1 MSADFDG
8 PPIYDE
14 LTKNSEDYI
23 SDIWT
28 AWITT
33 FGQTL
38 AGYLSKYGIFIPN
51 VTTSQ
56 RNEIQSPQL
65 GQFIYNTS
73 TNELQ
78 VWQVKP
84 PAAASWHVI
93 TTTP

>member
-1 MSADFDG
+1 MAADFDS

-14 LTKNSEDYI
+14 LTKKTEDFI
-23 SDIWT
+23 SDIWV

-38 AGYLSKYGIFIPN
+38 AGYLSQYGIFVPQL
-51 VTTSQ
+51 TTAQ
-56 RNEIQSPQL
+56 RNTIQSPQL
-65 GQFIYNTS
+65 GQLIYNTT

-78 VWQVKP
+78 LWQVKP
-84 PAAASWHVI
+84 PAGPTWHVV